1 MSDSREPM
9 IRVEDVTIAYGDR
22 VVLSGVSFEVRRGEV
37 FVILGGSGCGKSS
50 LLKHLI
56 GLRRPR
62 TGRVLIDGRD
72 VTTAEGSE
80 RRAILRS
87 FGVMYQSGALFGS
100 LTVHENVRLPLDEL
114 TDLSEGQK
122 DALALARLKTVGLAH
137 AATRLPAELSGG
149 MIKRAAIARALAL
162 GPPLVFLDE
171 PSAGLDPI
179 TSAGLDA
186 LIVGLART
194 TGTTFVVVTHELQSI
209 FAIADRCVMLDAA
222 RRTLVA
228 EGRPSDL
235 RDRSNDP
242 QVLRFF
248 RREAEDAAPGR
259 RQPA

>member
-1 MSDSREPM
+1 MSTSREPM

-22 VVLSGVSFEVRRGEV
+22 VVLSGVSFEVLRGEV

-50 LLKHLI
+50 LVKDLI
-56 GLRRPR
+56 GLRSPR
-62 TGRVLIDGRD
+62 AGRILIDGRD
-72 VTTAEGSE
+72 VTTAEGAE
-80 RRAILRS
+80 GRAILRS

-122 DALALARLKTVGLAH
+122 DALAL
-137 AATRLPAELSGG
+137 
-149 MIKRAAIARALAL
+149 

-171 PSAGLDPI
+171 PSAGLDPV

-186 LIVGLART
+186 LIADLARSS
-194 TGTTFVVVTHELQSI
+194 GTTFVVVTHELQNI

-235 RDRSNDP
+235 RDTSNDP

-248 RREAEDAAPGR
+248 RRGAEEPAPGR
-259 RQPA
+259 SLTA